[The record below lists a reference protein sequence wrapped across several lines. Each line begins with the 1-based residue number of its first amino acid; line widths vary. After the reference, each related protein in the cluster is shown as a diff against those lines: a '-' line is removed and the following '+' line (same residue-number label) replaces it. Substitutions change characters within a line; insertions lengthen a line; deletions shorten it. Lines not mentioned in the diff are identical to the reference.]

1 MAHSLK
7 YRKKTKH
14 RTKNKHRKKTKYR
27 RNEKTKKIHYPVKRK
42 ISGGGGE
49 TREEILKIYK
59 QSLRKIL
66 DADEGELN
74 NCIDII
80 RRLNVSAT
88 AENLNKISLVSEY
101 DKLKGEMDLIISTS
115 DIPSSSSAEI
125 RAEQVE
131 EEVSHREDRL
141 RGLSKELMDLKPSAL
156 VKRAKAEN
164 VPLEQ
169 LDAARDGENP
179 REEIVALIVTL
190 IDARLGTAP
199 VDNALS
205 KIQGGFATSVAE
217 ERVQEV
223 EARPAGGELVQPVPV
238 PLPRPPREELDQPP
252 GEELVQPPGEEL
264 VEPVPLPR
272 PPDEDA
278 MLIEASLQAAYAAAL
293 QAPAVEGKCVCPPE
307 YSRCDLSN
315 GWCLNAADGY
325 SLGTGCG
332 AAYGDSCSMNHPTFS
347 P

>member
-14 RTKNKHRKKTKYR
+14 RKKNKHRKKTKYR
-27 RNEKTKKIHYPVKRK
+27 RNEKTKKIHYPAKRK
-42 ISGGGGE
+42 ISGGGDE

-66 DADEGELN
+66 DVDDEGELN

-88 AENLNKISLVSEY
+88 TENLNKISLVSEY
-101 DKLKGEMDLIISTS
+101 DELKGEMDLIISTS

-141 RGLSKELMDLKPSAL
+141 RGLSKELMEMKPSAL
-156 VKRAKAEN
+156 VKRANAEN

-169 LDAARDGENP
+169 LEAAQEGENP

-190 IDARLGTAP
+190 IDARPSTAP

-217 ERVQEV
+217 GRVQEV
-223 EARPAGGELVQPVPV
+223 EARPAGEALVQPVP
-238 PLPRPPREELDQPP
+238 PQRI
-252 GEELVQPPGEEL
+252 
-264 VEPVPLPR
+264 
-272 PPDEDA
+272 PDEEMA
-278 MLIEASLQAAYAAAL
+278 NAIRAAADAAEMAR
-293 QAPAVEGKCVCPPE
+293 QGKCVCPSE
-307 YSRCDLSN
+307 YPRCGSD
-315 GWCLNAADGY
+315 GWCFNADNGY

-332 AAYGDSCSMNHPTFS
+332 AGVGDSCSMDHPNFS

>member
-42 ISGGGGE
+42 ISGGGDE

-101 DKLKGEMDLIISTS
+101 DELKGEMDLIISTS

-156 VKRAKAEN
+156 VKRATAEN

-169 LDAARDGENP
+169 LEAARDGENP

-217 ERVQEV
+217 ERVQ
-223 EARPAGGELVQPVPV
+223 
-238 PLPRPPREELDQPP
+238 
-252 GEELVQPPGEEL
+252 
-264 VEPVPLPR
+264 
-272 PPDEDA
+272 
-278 MLIEASLQAAYAAAL
+278 
-293 QAPAVEGKCVCPPE
+293 
-307 YSRCDLSN
+307 
-315 GWCLNAADGY
+315 
-325 SLGTGCG
+325 
-332 AAYGDSCSMNHPTFS
+332 
-347 P
+347 

>member
-14 RTKNKHRKKTKYR
+14 RKKNKHRKKTKYR
-27 RNEKTKKIHYPVKRK
+27 RNEKTKKIHYPAKRK
-42 ISGGGGE
+42 ISGGGDE

-66 DADEGELN
+66 GVKNEGELN

-101 DKLKGEMDLIISTS
+101 DELKGEMDLIISTS

-156 VKRAKAEN
+156 VKRAEAEN

-223 EARPAGGELVQPVPV
+223 EARPAGGELVEPVPA
-238 PLPRPPREELDQPP
+238 PLPRPPD
-252 GEELVQPPGEEL
+252 EEL

-272 PPDEDA
+272 PPDEELVQPAPPPGTPDEDT
-278 MLIEASLQAAYAAAL
+278 MFSEAVKAAAYAAAL